1 MVELMNASTYT
12 TSNLRKTSICTL
24 HHKQW
29 KGFLSPNKELFTK
42 RDQLNKILLKI
53 IRNKKR

>member
-12 TSNLRKTSICTL
+12 TINLRKTSICTL

-42 RDQLNKILLKI
+42 RDQLNKIFIK
-53 IRNKKR
+53 NN